1 VTEPSTPGTNLSPAP
16 RGDFQA
22 GEPTR
27 DPQNSPDRYLRVL
40 RALTAEIS
48 RHQHPGPMLD
58 AVLPLVAEGLGFE
71 GGWVFLR
78 REPDGFFLASS
89 YRVPPGLAADSHA
102 GLNWSPCRCQRRLL
116 SGDPLISSSWQPC
129 ERLERAAAGGV
140 AGCNPA
146 FHATV
151 PLLAGDRVTGLMNL
165 VPAGLEPPA
174 GLTELLDMVGRLVGL
189 ALERT
194 WVLAEA
200 QAARR
205 REQDEAAELARAL
218 LNVGT
223 VEDLA
228 RALFPFLRRVLE
240 PDGLS
245 LLVVDPTGTYL
256 TLAAGWGWSE
266 AHVGRLQLPLRPPES
281 SGPAWVIHTREPALF
296 ELGNTARPFFVP
308 EPVRRAGVRQ
318 SLMLPLFSGEQP
330 VGVVAVNWFEVRPA
344 SEDRIRFAG
353 LLCQIAAGVLARV
366 LELQHL
372 HEVVEELPIGSYRS
386 TPDGRFV
393 TVNEALVKLLGYP
406 DRATLL
412 ATPVPA
418 IYVDPRDRVRWQ
430 RLIERRGTLTGFEVR
445 WRRFDGTPIWV
456 RESARAVQDVSGRVA
471 YYEGTVED
479 VTEKKQSEERARF
492 LADHDPL
499 TGVFNRRRFQAELA
513 RRIYLARRTGRS
525 GAVLFIDLDN
535 FKAVND
541 LLGHQA
547 GDQLLQELAALMR
560 SRLRRGEILARLGGD
575 EFGVVLF
582 PADADQARAVAG
594 RLLEA
599 IRERTSLLG
608 GGRVR
613 TVASCGI
620 AVFPGQAQTVD
631 EVLAAADRALYAA
644 KDRGGDQVELCC
656 PGTAWLHGPIADE
669 VSRALAGNGL
679 EIFAQ
684 PILDLRSGQV
694 TQYELLVRLR
704 SGENLLKPAAFLEA
718 AERLGMVTRIDL
730 KVLTEAVRVAR
741 EAGLRLHVNV
751 SGPTLNDR
759 EAIER
764 MVRLLEEARVD
775 PNRVVLEITEQTVLA
790 DLGSVRRH
798 LKTLRRRGYR
808 LALDDF
814 GAGFSSFHY
823 LRHLP
828 VDYVK
833 IDGSLI
839 LNLPNDVPAQKIVR
853 AVAALIRDLGGAT
866 IVEWVEDEATL
877 ETVRALGV
885 VDAQGFYIGKPV
897 PVAEIL
903 AAEAPSG
910 RESAGRK
917 SAS

>member
-1 VTEPSTPGTNLSPAP
+1 MTEPSTPVTNLSPAP
-16 RGDFQA
+16 GGDFQA
-22 GEPTR
+22 GGLTR
-27 DPQNSPDRYLRVL
+27 GLQDSPDRYLQVL
-40 RALTAEIS
+40 RAVTSEIS

-71 GGWVFLR
+71 GGWIFLR
-78 REPDGFFLASS
+78 QEPAGFFLASS
-89 YRVPPGLAADSHA
+89 YRAPPGLAADNHA
-102 GLNWSPCRCQRRLL
+102 GLNWSPCQCQRRLL
-116 SGDPLISSSWQPC
+116 SGEAVGSSSWRPC
-129 ERLERAAAGGV
+129 ERLERAAARGIP
-140 AGCNPA
+140 GCNPA
-146 FHATV
+146 FHVTV
-151 PLLAGDRVTGLMNL
+151 PLFAGERVLGLMNL
-165 VPAGLEPPA
+165 VATSPEPPG

-189 ALERT
+189 ALERM
-194 WVLAEA
+194 WIVAEA

-281 SGPAWVIHTREPALF
+281 SGPAWVTHTRQPALF
-296 ELGNTARPFFVP
+296 ELGNMARPFFVP

-330 VGVVAVNWFEVRPA
+330 VGVVAVNWFEVRPVP
-344 SEDRIRFAG
+344 EDRIRFSG
-353 LLCQIAAGVLARV
+353 LLCQIAAGMLARV
-366 LELQHL
+366 LQLLQL
-372 HEVVEELPIGSYRS
+372 QEVVEGMPIGAYRS
-386 TPDGRFV
+386 TPEGRLV

-430 RLIERRGTLTGFEVR
+430 RLIERRGILTGFEVR

-456 RESARAVQDVSGRVA
+456 RESARAVRDVSGRVA

-479 VTEKKQSEERARF
+479 VTEKKQSEVQARF

-513 RRIYLARRTGRS
+513 RRLSLARRTRRS

-547 GDQLLQELAALMR
+547 GDQLLQELVALMR

-582 PADADQARAVAG
+582 FADADQAWAVAG

-599 IRERTSLLG
+599 IRERAALLG
-608 GGRVR
+608 GGRMR
-613 TVASCGI
+613 AVASCGI

-656 PGTAWLHGPIADE
+656 PGTAWLHGPIAEE
-669 VSRALAGNGL
+669 VSRALAGSGL

-704 SGENLLKPAAFLEA
+704 SGENLLNPAAFLEA
-718 AERLGMVTRIDL
+718 AERLGVVTRIDL

-751 SGPTLNDR
+751 SGRTLNDR

-764 MVRLLEEARVD
+764 MVRLLETARVD
-775 PNRVVLEITEQTVLA
+775 PDRVVLEITEQTVLA

-798 LKTLRRRGYR
+798 LETLRRRGYR

-839 LNLPNDVPAQKIVR
+839 RSLPNDVSAQKIVR
-853 AVAALIRDLGGAT
+853 AIAALIRDLGGAT
-866 IVEWVEDEATL
+866 IAEWVEDEATL
-877 ETVRALGV
+877 GV
-885 VDAQGFYIGKPV
+885 VRELGIEYAQGFYVGMPA
-897 PVAEIL
+897 PLAEIL
-903 AAEAPSG
+903 APA
-910 RESAGRK
+910 R
-917 SAS
+917 